1 VSAPEE
7 SVSPL
12 GPAAGPAER
21 ALEESFA
28 LGSASAEEIVE
39 QYGDLVY
46 SLAVRLTRDRD
57 EARDLAQDAFLK
69 ILKGAPGFRGEA
81 SPKTWICQVVINC
94 HRNQTRFWRRLKR
107 GRTVSIEDPL
117 PRGARQEAGP
127 MRLEEKLEDGAPGA
141 ERRVLSAEA
150 SRRLGE
156 EMARLPAEQRA
167 ALVLRE
173 IEQMSYE
180 EIAAAL
186 RVRAGTVKS
195 RIARAREALRVA
207 LADLRTGVAR

>member
-1 VSAPEE
+1 MSAPEE
-7 SVSPL
+7 SASPL
-12 GPAAGPAER
+12 GPAAGPTARVRAEG
-21 ALEESFA
+21 FA
-28 LGSASAEEIVE
+28 LTSASAEEIVD

-46 SLAVRLTRDRD
+46 SLAVRLTRNRD
-57 EARDLAQDAFLK
+57 DAGDLAQEAFVK

-81 SPKTWICQVVINC
+81 SAKTWVCQVVINC

-117 PRGARQEAGP
+117 PRGARKEAGP
-127 MRLEEKLEDGAPGA
+127 VRLEERLEDGAPGA
-141 ERRVLSAEA
+141 ERRVLAAEA
-150 SRRLGE
+150 SRRLSE

-180 EIAAAL
+180 EIATAL
-186 RVRAGTVKS
+186 QVRAGTVKS
-195 RIARAREALRVA
+195 RIARAREALRAA